1 MAGAS
6 LLLPFLPLLPKQILL
21 INLLTDLPEM
31 AIAGDDVDVELTQRP
46 RRWDIHF
53 IRRFMI
59 VFGLVSSVFDYLTFG
74 VLIWLNATVEQFR
87 AGWFIESIASA
98 ALIVLVVRTRRPF
111 FKSRPS
117 KLLVI
122 ATLAVVI
129 VAALI
134 PYLPFATVLGFQAM
148 PGHFYPVIAVIILGY
163 VAAAEATKALFY
175 RRMANA

>member
-1 MAGAS
+1 
-6 LLLPFLPLLPKQILL
+6 LL
-21 INLLTDLPEM
+21 INLLTDFPEM
-31 AIAGDDVDVELTQRP
+31 TIASDDVDSELVERP

-74 VLIWLNATVEQFR
+74 VLFWLNATVEQFR

-117 KLLVI
+117 KLLAL

-148 PGHFYPVIAVIILGY
+148 PAHFYPIIVLIIFGY
-163 VAAAEATKALFY
+163 VAAAEAIKVLFY
-175 RRMANA
+175 RKVGNV